1 MNIAYHLGVHCTDDD
16 RLVRTLHR
24 NAASLAE
31 EGIEVPD
38 PERYRSL
45 IRDTAIQLN
54 GAAASVELQTAV
66 LDQIIEADDPDR
78 LVLSWENFLAFPSWA
93 VKGTFYRTAG
103 ERMRAIT
110 RIFPEMQAEFFI
122 GLRNPATFLPELFR
136 RQRESDYYLF
146 IQGTEPES
154 LRWSDMIQQLRL
166 HNPDAPITVWADED
180 TPLIWPEVLQAVADH
195 SPDLALEGTGDL
207 LATLMTARGMNRLTG
222 LLANRP
228 PESVAQ
234 RRDTVAN
241 YLQKFGR
248 AEVLDFTF
256 TLPGWTESMVERMTE
271 SYETD
276 LDWIGAMPGVT
287 LLRA

>member
-1 MNIAYHLGVHCTDDD
+1 MRIAYHLGVHCTDDD

-24 NAASLAE
+24 NAARLAE

-45 IRDTAIQLN
+45 IRDTAIRLN
-54 GAAASVELQTAV
+54 GEAAALELQTSV
-66 LDQIIEADDPDR
+66 LDQIIEADDPER
-78 LVLSWENFLAFPSWA
+78 LVLSWDNFLAFPSWA

-122 GLRNPATFLPELFR
+122 GLRNPATWLPELFR
-136 RQRESDYYLF
+136 RQRESDYALF

-154 LRWSDMIQQLRL
+154 LRWSDMIHQLRT
-166 HNPDAPITVWADED
+166 HNPDVPITVWADED

-195 SPDLALEGTGDL
+195 PADLTLEGSNDL
-207 LATLMTARGMNRLTG
+207 LATLMTARGLNRLNG
-222 LLANRP
+222 YLANRP

-234 RRDTVAN
+234 RRDTVSGF
-241 YLQKFGR
+241 LQKFGR

-256 TLPGWTESMVERMTE
+256 DLPGWTDGMVERMTA

-276 LDWIGAMPGVT
+276 LAWIATLPGVT
-287 LLRA
+287 VLQP

>member
-1 MNIAYHLGVHCTDDD
+1 MHIAYHLGVHCTDDD

-24 NAASLAE
+24 NAARLSD

-38 PERYRSL
+38 PDRYRSL

-54 GAAASVELQTAV
+54 GAPASTELQTAV
-66 LDQIIEADDPDR
+66 LDQIIEADDPGR

-122 GLRNPATFLPELFR
+122 GLRNPATWLPELFS

-154 LRWSDMIQQLRL
+154 LRWSDMIQQLRSY
-166 HNPDAPITVWADED
+166 NPDVPITVWADED

-195 SPDLALEGTGDL
+195 SPDMMLDGSNDL
-207 LATLMTARGMNRLTG
+207 LAALMTARGMNRLNG
-222 LLANRP
+222 YLANRP
-228 PESVAQ
+228 PADVAQ
-234 RRDTVAN
+234 RRDIVSN
-241 YLQKFGR
+241 HLQKFGR
-248 AEVLDFTF
+248 AEVLEFSF
-256 TLPGWTESMVERMTE
+256 TLPGWTEEMVERMTE

-276 LDWIGAMPGVT
+276 LAWIATLPGVT
-287 LLRA
+287 VLQP

>member
-24 NAASLAE
+24 NAACLAE

-54 GAAASVELQTAV
+54 GEAATPELQTAV

-78 LVLSWENFLAFPSWA
+78 LVLSWDNFLAFPSWA

-110 RIFPEMQAEFFI
+110 RIFPEVQAEFFI
-122 GLRNPATFLPELFR
+122 GLRNPATFLPDLFR

-166 HNPDAPITVWADED
+166 HNPDVPITVWADED
-180 TPLIWPEVLQAVADH
+180 TPLIWPEVLQAVTDH
-195 SPDLALEGTGDL
+195 STDLALEGTSDL

-228 PESVAQ
+228 PENVAQ
-234 RRDTVAN
+234 RRDMVAN
-241 YLQKFGR
+241 FLQKFGR

-256 TLPGWTESMVERMTE
+256 ALPGWTESMVERMSD
-271 SYETD
+271 SYEAD
-276 LDWIGAMPGVT
+276 LDWIGTMPGVT
-287 LLRA
+287 ILQP